1 LTGSLCEV
9 VTEAPTD
16 FFFFFHNDHVVS
28 SCIYLISTRYC
39 NQQTPLE
46 RKEADR
52 GHLRKVQGVLA
63 IDARARDFTSCSLL
77 RMSGPENAS
86 AKDSFKSSHLFSKI
100 KLFTQKNTHISK
112 CKYFTYYFSKNINW
126 TYIFL
131 DVTAESV
138 FISVVLCKDFRFNFT
153 YPTEGIQTV

>member
-1 LTGSLCEV
+1 
-9 VTEAPTD
+9 
-16 FFFFFHNDHVVS
+16 
-28 SCIYLISTRYC
+28 
-39 NQQTPLE
+39 
-46 RKEADR
+46 
-52 GHLRKVQGVLA
+52 VLA

-100 KLFTQKNTHISK
+100 KLFTQKNTYISK
-112 CKYFTYYFSKNINW
+112 CKYFTCYFSKNINW

-131 DVTAESV
+131 DVTAQDVHYRGSESV